1 MAGPLFKVGEE
12 VILQAVNLTKY
23 NGEHIIEDLTFD
35 EDAKAWDGSSYTGYT
50 YKLEGVDVWF
60 VEPAL
65 RKKHKPSEFTFDQLM
80 NSLNLEMVK

>member
-1 MAGPLFKVGEE
+1 MATPLFKVGEE

-23 NGEHIIEDLTFD
+23 NGDHIIEDLTFD
-35 EDAKAWDGSSYTGYT
+35 ADVKAWDGSRYTGYS

-60 VEPAL
+60 VEPVI
-65 RKKHKPSEFTFDQLM
+65 KKKYKPSEFTFDQLM

>member
-1 MAGPLFKVGEE
+1 MNPLFKVGEE

-23 NGEHIIEDLTFD
+23 NGEHIIEDLIF
-35 EDAKAWDGSSYTGYT
+35 EDDATAWDGSKYVGYS

-60 VEPAL
+60 VEPVL
-65 RKKHKPSEFTFDQLM
+65 RKKYKPSEFTFDQLM

>member
-1 MAGPLFKVGEE
+1 MNPLFKVGEE

-23 NGEHIIEDLTFD
+23 NGDHIIEDLLF
-35 EDAKAWDGSSYTGYT
+35 EDDVTALDGSSYTGYT

-60 VEPAL
+60 VEPVI
-65 RKKHKPSEFTFDQLM
+65 KKKYPPSEFTFDQLM